1 MTHATCVTLEGVSYQ
16 LPDGSS
22 LFSDLNLHL
31 DQRHTGLVGRN
42 GVGKSVL
49 ARLIA
54 GDISP
59 TAGRCLRTGKVYYL
73 AQHIT
78 HAPGQTVADLA
89 GVRPIINALERIE
102 QGSTSQADFDA
113 VGERWNIHQQLLD
126 QLAQNN
132 LKHLTPST
140 PTSRLSGGEAMR
152 VALMGAFMT
161 QANLLILDEPSNH
174 LDREQRLALQ
184 AQLSHWPKGLL
195 VISHDREL
203 LEPMTRILELSALG
217 LASYGG
223 GYSFYAQAKAQQQ
236 SAAEQQL
243 AHAKLERN
251 RQEQRLREQAE
262 QLERRQS
269 RGSKSASTGNQAK
282 ILLGRQKERSQISN
296 GKWQQ
301 HQQAARDA
309 LSVRVRQAASHVEGQ
324 QAVFVYAPTASQHS
338 AAHIAELVKARLPYG
353 VEALRTLSLTLSRG
367 QRVALL
373 GPNGCGK
380 STVLKVLAGQVPILT
395 GLADIR
401 VKTAYLDQHLA
412 LLNLESSVLEQLQA
426 LNRQFTESELRTR
439 LAQLG
444 LGAEQVNRPCAQLS
458 GGERLKAAMACV
470 FYAEQPA
477 QLLLLDEPANH
488 LDLASVQALE
498 SMLNQYPGT
507 LVVTSHDEQFLDAI
521 GITHRLSASPQG
533 WLIDP
538 V

>member
-16 LPDGSS
+16 LPDGSP

-59 TAGRCLRTGKVYYL
+59 TTGRCLRTGKVYYL

-78 HAPGQTVADLA
+78 HALEQTVADLA
-89 GVRPIINALERIE
+89 GVQPIISALERIE
-102 QGSTSQADFDA
+102 QGSTTPADFDA
-113 VGERWNIHQQLLD
+113 VGEQWNIRQQLLD
-126 QLAQNN
+126 QLAHNN
-132 LKHLTPST
+132 LEHLTPST
-140 PTSRLSGGEAMR
+140 LTSRLSGGEAMR
-152 VALMGAFMT
+152 VALMGAFMS
-161 QANLLILDEPSNH
+161 QAELLILDEPTNH
-174 LDREQRLALQ
+174 LDCEQRLALQ
-184 AQLSHWPKGLL
+184 AQLSHWPRALL

-203 LEPMTRILELSALG
+203 LESMTRILELSALG

-243 AHAKLERN
+243 AHAKLERH
-251 RQEQRLREQAE
+251 RQEQRLRDQAE
-262 QLERRQS
+262 QVERRQA
-269 RGSKSASTGNQAK
+269 RGNKSASSHNQAK
-282 ILLGRQKERSQISN
+282 ILLGRQKERSQNSS

-301 HQQAARDA
+301 HQQAARA
-309 LSVRVRQAASHVEGQ
+309 VLSVRVRQAARQVERQ
-324 QAVFVYAPTASQHS
+324 QAMFVYAPTTSQHS
-338 AAHIAELVKARLPYG
+338 ATHIAELVEARLPYG
-353 VEALRTLSLTLSRG
+353 FEPLRTLSLTLSRG

-380 STVLKVLAGQVPILT
+380 STVLKVLAGQVPILA
-395 GLADIR
+395 GLADVS
-401 VKTAYLDQHLA
+401 VKSAYLDQHLA
-412 LLNLESSVLEQLQA
+412 LLNLEYSVLEQLQA
-426 LNRQFTESELRTR
+426 LNRQLTESELRTR

-458 GGERLKAAMACV
+458 GGEQLKAAMACV

-488 LDLASVQALE
+488 LDLVSLLALE
-498 SMLNQYPGT
+498 NMLNQYTGT
-507 LVVTSHDEQFLDAI
+507 LVVTSHDQRFLDAI
-521 GITHRLSASPQG
+521 EITHRLIASANG
-533 WLIDP
+533 WLSAA

>member
-1 MTHATCVTLEGVSYQ
+1 MTHATCVTLEGVSFQ
-16 LPDGSS
+16 LPDGSP

-54 GDISP
+54 GDIAP
-59 TAGRCLRTGKVYYL
+59 TTGRCLRTAKVYYL

-89 GVRPIINALERIE
+89 GVQLIINALERIE
-102 QGSTSQADFDA
+102 QGSTAPADFDA
-113 VGERWNIHQQLLD
+113 VGEQWNIRQQLLD
-126 QLAQNN
+126 QLARNN
-132 LKHLTPST
+132 LGHLTPLT
-140 PTSRLSGGEAMR
+140 PTSQLSGGEAMR
-152 VALMGAFMT
+152 VALMGAFMSD
-161 QANLLILDEPSNH
+161 AELLILDEPTNH

-184 AQLSHWPKGLL
+184 AQLSHWPKALL

-203 LEPMTRILELSALG
+203 LETMTRILELSALG

-223 GYSFYAQAKAQQQ
+223 GYSFYAQAKAQKQ
-236 SAAEQQL
+236 SAAKQQL

-262 QLERRQS
+262 QLERRQA
-269 RGSKSASTGNQAK
+269 RGSKSASSRNQAK
-282 ILLGRQKERSQISN
+282 ILLGRQKERSQNSS

-301 HQQAARDA
+301 HQQAAREA
-309 LSVRVRQAASHVEGQ
+309 LSVRVRQAASQVERQ
-324 QAVFVYAPTASQHS
+324 QAVFVYAPTTSQHS
-338 AAHIAELVKARLPYG
+338 AAHIAELVDARLPYG
-353 VEALRTLSLTLSRG
+353 FEPLRTLSLTLSRG

-380 STVLKVLAGQVPILT
+380 STVLKVLAGQVPIPA
-395 GLADIR
+395 GQAGVH

-412 LLNLESSVLEQLQA
+412 MLNLECSVLEQLQA
-426 LNRQFTESELRTR
+426 LNRQLTESELRTR

-477 QLLLLDEPANH
+477 QLLLLDEPDNH
-488 LDLASVQALE
+488 LDLVSLLALE
-498 SMLNQYPGT
+498 NMLNEFTGT
-507 LVVTSHDEQFLDAI
+507 LVVTSHDKRFLDAI
-521 GITHRLSASPQG
+521 GITHRLIASANG
-533 WLIDP
+533 WLSTAF
-538 V
+538 

>member
-16 LPDGSS
+16 LPDGSP

-54 GDISP
+54 GDIAP
-59 TAGRCLRTGKVYYL
+59 TTGRCLRTAKVYYL

-78 HAPGQTVADLA
+78 HAPGQTVANLA
-89 GVRPIINALERIE
+89 GVQLIINALERIE
-102 QGSTSQADFDA
+102 QGSTAPGDFDA
-113 VGERWNIHQQLLD
+113 VGEQWNIRQQLLD
-126 QLAQNN
+126 QLAHNN
-132 LKHLTPST
+132 LGHLTPST

-152 VALMGAFMT
+152 VALMGAFMSD
-161 QANLLILDEPSNH
+161 AELLILDEPTNH

-184 AQLSHWPKGLL
+184 AQLSHWPKALL

-203 LEPMTRILELSALG
+203 LETMTRILELSALG

-251 RQEQRLREQAE
+251 RQEKRLREQAE
-262 QLERRQS
+262 QLERRQA
-269 RGSKSASTGNQAK
+269 RGSKSASSRNQAK
-282 ILLGRQKERSQISN
+282 ILLGRQKERSQNSS

-301 HQQAARDA
+301 HQQAAREA
-309 LSVRVRQAASHVEGQ
+309 LSEHVRQAASQVERQ
-324 QAVFVYAPTASQHS
+324 QAVFVYAPTTSQHS
-338 AAHIAELVKARLPYG
+338 AAHIAELVDARLPYG
-353 VEALRTLSLTLSRG
+353 FEPLRTLSLTLSRG

-395 GLADIR
+395 GQAGVH

-412 LLNLESSVLEQLQA
+412 MLNLECSVLEQLQA
-426 LNRQFTESELRTR
+426 LNRQLTESELRTR

-488 LDLASVQALE
+488 LDLVSLLALE
-498 SMLNQYPGT
+498 NRLNQYTGT
-507 LVVTSHDEQFLDAI
+507 LVVTSHDQKFLDAI
-521 GITHRLSASPQG
+521 GITHRLIASANG
-533 WLIDP
+533 WLIAA

>member
-16 LPDGSS
+16 LPDGSP

-49 ARLIA
+49 AHLIA
-54 GDISP
+54 GDIAP

-89 GVRPIINALERIE
+89 GVQPIINALERIE
-102 QGSTSQADFDA
+102 QGSTAPADFDA
-113 VGERWNIHQQLLD
+113 VGEQWNIRQQLLD
-126 QLAQNN
+126 QLAHNN
-132 LKHLTPST
+132 LRHLTPST

-152 VALMGAFMT
+152 VALMGAFMSE
-161 QANLLILDEPSNH
+161 AELLILDEPTNH

-184 AQLSHWPKGLL
+184 AQLGHWPKALL

-203 LEPMTRILELSALG
+203 LETMTRILELSALG

-262 QLERRQS
+262 QLERRQA
-269 RGSKSASTGNQAK
+269 RGNKSASTRNQAK
-282 ILLGRQKERSQISN
+282 ILLGRQKERSQNSS
-296 GKWQQ
+296 GKCQQ
-301 HQQAARDA
+301 HQQTAREA
-309 LSVRVRQAASHVEGQ
+309 LSVRVRQAASQVERQ
-324 QAVFVYAPTASQHS
+324 QAVFVYAPSTSQHS
-338 AAHIAELVKARLPYG
+338 AAHIAELVDARLPYG
-353 VEALRTLSLTLSRG
+353 FEPLRTLSLTLSRG

-380 STVLKVLAGQVPILT
+380 STVLKVLAGQVQT
-395 GLADIR
+395 LAGQADVH

-412 LLNLESSVLEQLQA
+412 LLNLECSVLEQLQA
-426 LNRQFTESELRTR
+426 LNRQLTESELRTR

-488 LDLASVQALE
+488 LDLVSLLALE
-498 SMLNQYPGT
+498 NRLNQYTGT
-507 LVVTSHDEQFLDAI
+507 LVVTSHDQRFLDAI
-521 GITHRLSASPQG
+521 GITHRLIASANG
-533 WLIDP
+533 WLSTA

>member
-16 LPDGSS
+16 LPDGSP

-49 ARLIA
+49 AHLIA
-54 GDISP
+54 GDIAP

-89 GVRPIINALERIE
+89 GVQPIINALERIE
-102 QGSTSQADFDA
+102 QGSTAPGDFDA
-113 VGERWNIHQQLLD
+113 VGEQWNIRQQLLD
-126 QLAQNN
+126 QLAHNN
-132 LKHLTPST
+132 LGHLTPST

-152 VALMGAFMT
+152 VALMGAFMSE
-161 QANLLILDEPSNH
+161 AELLILDEPTNH

-184 AQLSHWPKGLL
+184 AQLSHWPKALL

-203 LEPMTRILELSALG
+203 LETMTCILELSALG

-262 QLERRQS
+262 QLERRLA
-269 RGSKSASTGNQAK
+269 RGNKSASSRNQAK
-282 ILLGRQKERSQISN
+282 ILLGRQKERSQNSS
-296 GKWQQ
+296 GKFQQ
-301 HQQAARDA
+301 HQQAAREA
-309 LSVRVRQAASHVEGQ
+309 LSVRVRQAASLVERQ
-324 QAVFVYAPTASQHS
+324 QAVFVYAPTTSQHS
-338 AAHIAELVKARLPYG
+338 AAHIAELVEARLPYG
-353 VEALRTLSLTLSRG
+353 FEPLRTLSLMLSRG

-380 STVLKVLAGQVPILT
+380 STVLKVLAGQVPILA
-395 GLADIR
+395 GQADVH

-412 LLNLESSVLEQLQA
+412 LLNLECSVLEQLQA
-426 LNRQFTESELRTR
+426 LNRQLSESELRTR

-477 QLLLLDEPANH
+477 QLLLLDEPDNH
-488 LDLASVQALE
+488 LDLVSLLALE
-498 SMLNQYPGT
+498 NRLNEFTGT
-507 LVVTSHDEQFLDAI
+507 LVVTSHDKRFLDAI
-521 GITHRLSASPQG
+521 GITHRLIASANG
-533 WLIDP
+533 WLSTAF
-538 V
+538 

>member
-16 LPDGSS
+16 LPDGSP

-49 ARLIA
+49 AHLIA
-54 GDISP
+54 GDIAP

-89 GVRPIINALERIE
+89 GVQPIINALERIE
-102 QGSTSQADFDA
+102 QGSTAPGDFDA
-113 VGERWNIHQQLLD
+113 VGEQWNIRQQLLD
-126 QLAQNN
+126 QLAHNN
-132 LKHLTPST
+132 LGHLTPST

-152 VALMGAFMT
+152 VALMGAFMSE
-161 QANLLILDEPSNH
+161 AELLILDEPTNH

-184 AQLSHWPKGLL
+184 AQLSHWPKALL

-203 LEPMTRILELSALG
+203 LETMTRILELSALG

-251 RQEQRLREQAE
+251 REEQRLREQAE
-262 QLERRQS
+262 QLERRQA
-269 RGSKSASTGNQAK
+269 RGNKSASSRNQAK
-282 ILLGRQKERSQISN
+282 ILLGRQKERSQNSS
-296 GKWQQ
+296 GKCQQ
-301 HQQAARDA
+301 HQQTAREA
-309 LSVRVRQAASHVEGQ
+309 LSVRVRQAATQVEKQ
-324 QAVFVYAPTASQHS
+324 QAVFVYAPSTSQHS
-338 AAHIAELVKARLPYG
+338 AAHIAELVDARLPYG
-353 VEALRTLSLTLSRG
+353 FEPLRTLSLTLSRG

-380 STVLKVLAGQVPILT
+380 STVLKVLAGQVQT
-395 GLADIR
+395 LAGQADVH

-412 LLNLESSVLEQLQA
+412 LLNLECSVLEQLQA
-426 LNRQFTESELRTR
+426 LNRQLTESELRTR

-488 LDLASVQALE
+488 LDLVSLLALE
-498 SMLNQYPGT
+498 NMLNEFTGT
-507 LVVTSHDEQFLDAI
+507 LVVTSHDQRFLDAI
-521 GITHRLSASPQG
+521 GITYRLIASANG
-533 WLIDP
+533 WLIAA

>member
-1 MTHATCVTLEGVSYQ
+1 MTHATCVTLEGVSYH
-16 LPDGSS
+16 LPDGSP

-54 GDISP
+54 GDIAP

-89 GVRPIINALERIE
+89 GVQPIINALERIE
-102 QGSTSQADFDA
+102 QGSTAPADFDA
-113 VGERWNIHQQLLD
+113 VGEQWNIRLQLLD
-126 QLAQNN
+126 QLAHNN
-132 LKHLTPST
+132 LGHLTPST
-140 PTSRLSGGEAMR
+140 PTSQLSGGETMR
-152 VALMGAFMT
+152 VALMGAFMSE
-161 QANLLILDEPSNH
+161 AELLILDEPTNH

-184 AQLSHWPKGLL
+184 AQLSHWPKALL

-203 LEPMTRILELSALG
+203 LETMTRILELSALG
-217 LASYGG
+217 LVSYGG

-262 QLERRQS
+262 QLERRQA
-269 RGSKSASTGNQAK
+269 RGNKSASSRNQAK
-282 ILLGRQKERSQISN
+282 ILLGRQKERSQNSS
-296 GKWQQ
+296 GKFQQ
-301 HQQAARDA
+301 HQQAAREA
-309 LSVRVRQAASHVEGQ
+309 LSVRVRQAASLVERQ
-324 QAVFVYAPTASQHS
+324 QAVFVYAPTTSQHS
-338 AAHIAELVKARLPYG
+338 AAHIAELVEARLPYG
-353 VEALRTLSLTLSRG
+353 FEPLRILSLTLSRG

-380 STVLKVLAGQVPILT
+380 STVLKVLAGQVPILA
-395 GLADIR
+395 GQADVH

-412 LLNLESSVLEQLQA
+412 LLNLECSVLEQLQA
-426 LNRQFTESELRTR
+426 LNRQLSESELRTR

-488 LDLASVQALE
+488 LDLVSLLALE
-498 SMLNQYPGT
+498 NRLNQYTGT
-507 LVVTSHDEQFLDAI
+507 LVVTSHDQRFLDAI
-521 GITHRLSASPQG
+521 GITHRLIASANG
-533 WLIDP
+533 WLIAA

>member
-1 MTHATCVTLEGVSYQ
+1 MTHATCVTLEGVSFQ
-16 LPDGSS
+16 LPDGSP

-49 ARLIA
+49 AHLIA
-54 GDISP
+54 GDIAP

-89 GVRPIINALERIE
+89 GVQPIINALERIE
-102 QGSTSQADFDA
+102 QGSTAPGDFDA
-113 VGERWNIHQQLLD
+113 VGEQWNIRQQLLD
-126 QLAQNN
+126 QLAHNN
-132 LKHLTPST
+132 LEHLTPST

-152 VALMGAFMT
+152 VALMGAFMSE
-161 QANLLILDEPSNH
+161 AELLILDEPTNH

-184 AQLSHWPKGLL
+184 AQLSHWPKALL

-203 LEPMTRILELSALG
+203 LETMTRILELSALG

-223 GYSFYAQAKAQQQ
+223 GYSFYAQAKAQKQ

-262 QLERRQS
+262 QLERRQA
-269 RGSKSASTGNQAK
+269 RGSKSASSRNQAK
-282 ILLGRQKERSQISN
+282 ILLGRQKERSQNSS
-296 GKWQQ
+296 GKFQQ
-301 HQQAARDA
+301 HQQAAREA
-309 LSVRVRQAASHVEGQ
+309 LSVRVRQAASQVERQ
-324 QAVFVYAPTASQHS
+324 QAVFVYAPTTSQHS
-338 AAHIAELVKARLPYG
+338 AAHIAELVDARLPYG
-353 VEALRTLSLTLSRG
+353 FEPLRTLSLTLSRG

-380 STVLKVLAGQVPILT
+380 STVLKVLAGQVPIPA
-395 GLADIR
+395 GQAGVH

-412 LLNLESSVLEQLQA
+412 MLNLECSVLEQLQA
-426 LNRQFTESELRTR
+426 LNRQLTESELRTR

-477 QLLLLDEPANH
+477 QLLLLDEPDNH
-488 LDLASVQALE
+488 LDLVSLLALE
-498 SMLNQYPGT
+498 NMLNEFTGT
-507 LVVTSHDEQFLDAI
+507 LVVTSHDKRFLDAI
-521 GITHRLSASPQG
+521 GITHRLIASANG
-533 WLIDP
+533 WLSTAF
-538 V
+538 

>member
-16 LPDGSS
+16 LPDGSP

-54 GDISP
+54 GDVSP
-59 TAGRCLRTGKVYYL
+59 TAGRCLHTAKVYYL
-73 AQHIT
+73 KQHIT
-78 HAPGQTVADLA
+78 HATGQTVADLA
-89 GVRPIINALERIE
+89 GVQPIINALERIE
-102 QGSTSQADFDA
+102 QGSTAQTDFDA
-113 VGERWNIHQQLLD
+113 VGEQWNIRQQLLD
-126 QLAQNN
+126 QLAHNN
-132 LKHLTPST
+132 LQHLTPST
-140 PTSRLSGGEAMR
+140 PTLRLSGGEAMR
-152 VALMGAFMT
+152 VALMGAFMSH
-161 QANLLILDEPSNH
+161 ADLLILDEPTNH

-184 AQLSHWPKGLL
+184 AQLSHWPKALL

-203 LEPMTRILELSALG
+203 LETMTRILELSALG
-217 LASYGG
+217 LTSYGG

-243 AHAKLERN
+243 AHAKLERH
-251 RQEQRLREQAE
+251 RQEQRLRAHAE
-262 QLERRQS
+262 QLERRQA
-269 RGSKSASTGNQAK
+269 RGNKSAGTHNQAK
-282 ILLGRQKERSQISN
+282 ILLGRQKERSQNSR

-301 HQQAARDA
+301 HQQAAREA
-309 LSVRVRQAASHVEGQ
+309 LSVRVRQAASLVEEQ
-324 QAVFVYAPTASQHS
+324 QAVFVYAPTTSQHN
-338 AAHIAELVKARLPYG
+338 AAHIAELVEARLPYG
-353 VEALRTLSLTLSRG
+353 FEPLRTLSLTLSRG

-380 STVLKVLAGQVPILT
+380 STVLKVLAGQVPILA
-395 GLADIR
+395 GQADVR

-412 LLNLESSVLEQLQA
+412 LLNLECSVLEQLQA
-426 LNRQFTESELRTR
+426 LNRQLTESELRTR

-444 LGAEQVNRPCAQLS
+444 LSAEQVNRPCAQLS

-488 LDLASVQALE
+488 LDLVSLLALE
-498 SMLNQYPGT
+498 NRLNQYTGT
-507 LVVTSHDEQFLDAI
+507 LVVTSHDQRFLDAI
-521 GITHRLSASPQG
+521 GITHRLIASAKG
-533 WLIDP
+533 WLSTA

>member
-16 LPDGSS
+16 LPDGSP

-49 ARLIA
+49 AHLIA
-54 GDISP
+54 GDIAP

-89 GVRPIINALERIE
+89 GVQPIINALERIE
-102 QGSTSQADFDA
+102 QGSTAPGDFDA
-113 VGERWNIHQQLLD
+113 VGEQWNIRQQLLD
-126 QLAQNN
+126 QLAHNN
-132 LKHLTPST
+132 LEHLTPST

-152 VALMGAFMT
+152 VALMGAFMSE
-161 QANLLILDEPSNH
+161 AELLILDEPTNH

-184 AQLSHWPKGLL
+184 AQLSHWPKALL

-203 LEPMTRILELSALG
+203 LETMTRILELSALG

-262 QLERRQS
+262 QLERRQA
-269 RGSKSASTGNQAK
+269 RGNKSASSRNQAK
-282 ILLGRQKERSQISN
+282 ILLGRQKERSQNSS
-296 GKWQQ
+296 GKLQQ
-301 HQQAARDA
+301 HQQAARKA
-309 LSVRVRQAASHVEGQ
+309 LSVRVRQAASLVERQ
-324 QAVFVYAPTASQHS
+324 QAVFVYAPTTSQHS
-338 AAHIAELVKARLPYG
+338 AAHIAELVEARLPYG
-353 VEALRTLSLTLSRG
+353 FEPLRTLSLTLSRG

-380 STVLKVLAGQVPILT
+380 STVLKVLSGQVSILAGQ
-395 GLADIR
+395 ADVH

-412 LLNLESSVLEQLQA
+412 LLNLECSVLEQLQA
-426 LNRQFTESELRTR
+426 LNRQLSESELRTR

-477 QLLLLDEPANH
+477 QLLLLDEPDNH
-488 LDLASVQALE
+488 LDLVSLLALE
-498 SMLNQYPGT
+498 NMLNEFTGT
-507 LVVTSHDEQFLDAI
+507 LVVTSHDQRFLDAI
-521 GITHRLSASPQG
+521 GITHRLIASANG
-533 WLIDP
+533 WLSTAF
-538 V
+538 

>member
-16 LPDGSS
+16 LPDGSP

-49 ARLIA
+49 AHLIA
-54 GDISP
+54 GDIAP

-89 GVRPIINALERIE
+89 GVQPIINALERIE
-102 QGSTSQADFDA
+102 QGSTAPADFDA
-113 VGERWNIHQQLLD
+113 VGEQWNIRQQLLD
-126 QLAQNN
+126 QLAHNN
-132 LKHLTPST
+132 LGHLTPST

-152 VALMGAFMT
+152 VALMGAFMSD
-161 QANLLILDEPSNH
+161 AELLILDEPTNH

-184 AQLSHWPKGLL
+184 AQLSHWPKALL

-203 LEPMTRILELSALG
+203 LETMTRILELSALG

-262 QLERRQS
+262 QLERRQA
-269 RGSKSASTGNQAK
+269 RGNKSASSRNQAK
-282 ILLGRQKERSQISN
+282 ILLGRQKERSQNNS

-301 HQQAARDA
+301 HQQAAREA
-309 LSVRVRQAASHVEGQ
+309 LSVRVRQAASLVERQ
-324 QAVFVYAPTASQHS
+324 QAVFVYAPTTSQHS
-338 AAHIAELVKARLPYG
+338 AAHIAELVDARLPYG
-353 VEALRTLSLTLSRG
+353 FEPLRTLSLTLSRG

-380 STVLKVLAGQVPILT
+380 STVLKVLAGQVQT
-395 GLADIR
+395 LAGQADVR

-412 LLNLESSVLEQLQA
+412 LLNLECTVLEQLQA
-426 LNRQFTESELRTR
+426 LNRQLTESELRTR

-488 LDLASVQALE
+488 LDLVSLLALE
-498 SMLNQYPGT
+498 NRLNQYTGT
-507 LVVTSHDEQFLDAI
+507 LVVTSHDQRFLDAI
-521 GITHRLSASPQG
+521 GITHRLIASANG
-533 WLIDP
+533 WLIAA

>member
-1 MTHATCVTLEGVSYQ
+1 MTHATCVTLEGVSYH
-16 LPDGSS
+16 LPDGSP

-54 GDISP
+54 GDIAP

-89 GVRPIINALERIE
+89 GVQPIINALERIE
-102 QGSTSQADFDA
+102 QGSTAPADFDA
-113 VGERWNIHQQLLD
+113 VGEQWNIRQQLLD
-126 QLAQNN
+126 QLAHNN
-132 LKHLTPST
+132 LGHLTPST

-152 VALMGAFMT
+152 VALMGAFMSD
-161 QANLLILDEPSNH
+161 AELLILDEPTNH

-184 AQLSHWPKGLL
+184 AQLSHWPKALL

-203 LEPMTRILELSALG
+203 LETMTRILELSALG

-251 RQEQRLREQAE
+251 REEQRLREQAE
-262 QLERRQS
+262 QLERRQA
-269 RGSKSASTGNQAK
+269 RGNKSASTRNQAK
-282 ILLGRQKERSQISN
+282 ILLGRQKERSQNSS
-296 GKWQQ
+296 GKCQQ
-301 HQQAARDA
+301 HQQTAREA
-309 LSVRVRQAASHVEGQ
+309 LSVRVRQAATQVEKQ
-324 QAVFVYAPTASQHS
+324 QAVFVYAPSTSQHS
-338 AAHIAELVKARLPYG
+338 AAHIAELVDARLPYG
-353 VEALRTLSLTLSRG
+353 FEPLRTLSLTLSRG

-380 STVLKVLAGQVPILT
+380 STVLKVLAGQVQT
-395 GLADIR
+395 LAGQADVH

-412 LLNLESSVLEQLQA
+412 LLNLECSVLEQLQA
-426 LNRQFTESELRTR
+426 LNRQLTESELRTR

-488 LDLASVQALE
+488 LDLVSLLALE
-498 SMLNQYPGT
+498 NMLNEFTGT
-507 LVVTSHDEQFLDAI
+507 LVVTSHDQRFLDAI
-521 GITHRLSASPQG
+521 GITYRLIASANG
-533 WLIDP
+533 WLIAA

>member
-16 LPDGSS
+16 LPDGSP

-54 GDISP
+54 GDIAP

-89 GVRPIINALERIE
+89 GVQPIINALERIE
-102 QGSTSQADFDA
+102 QGSTAPGDFDA
-113 VGERWNIHQQLLD
+113 VGEQWNIRQQLLD
-126 QLAQNN
+126 QLAHNN
-132 LKHLTPST
+132 LEHLTPST

-152 VALMGAFMT
+152 VALMGAFMSD
-161 QANLLILDEPSNH
+161 AELLILDEPTNH

-184 AQLSHWPKGLL
+184 AQLSHWPKALL

-203 LEPMTRILELSALG
+203 LETMTRILELSALG

-262 QLERRQS
+262 QLERRQA
-269 RGSKSASTGNQAK
+269 RGNKSASSRNQAK
-282 ILLGRQKERSQISN
+282 ILLGRQKERSQNSS

-301 HQQAARDA
+301 HQQAAREA
-309 LSVRVRQAASHVEGQ
+309 LSVRVRQAASQVERQ
-324 QAVFVYAPTASQHS
+324 QAVFVYAPTTSQHS
-338 AAHIAELVKARLPYG
+338 AAHIAELVEARLPYG
-353 VEALRTLSLTLSRG
+353 FEPLRTLSLTLSRG

-380 STVLKVLAGQVPILT
+380 STVLKVLAGQVPILA
-395 GLADIR
+395 GQADVR
-401 VKTAYLDQHLA
+401 VTTAYLDQHLA
-412 LLNLESSVLEQLQA
+412 LLNLECTVLEQLQA
-426 LNRQFTESELRTR
+426 LNRQLSESELRTR

-444 LGAEQVNRPCAQLS
+444 LGAEQVNRPCGQLS

-488 LDLASVQALE
+488 LDLTSLLALE
-498 SMLNQYPGT
+498 NRLNQYTGT
-507 LVVTSHDEQFLDAI
+507 LVVTSHDQRFLDAI
-521 GITHRLSASPQG
+521 GITHRLIASANG
-533 WLIDP
+533 WLIAA

>member
-16 LPDGSS
+16 LPDGSP

-49 ARLIA
+49 AHLIA
-54 GDISP
+54 GDIAP

-89 GVRPIINALERIE
+89 GVQPIINALERIE
-102 QGSTSQADFDA
+102 QGSTAPGDFDA
-113 VGERWNIHQQLLD
+113 VGEQWNIRQQLLD
-126 QLAQNN
+126 QLAHNN
-132 LKHLTPST
+132 LGHLTPST

-152 VALMGAFMT
+152 VALMGAFMSD
-161 QANLLILDEPSNH
+161 AELLILDEPTNH

-184 AQLSHWPKGLL
+184 AQLSHWPKALL

-203 LEPMTRILELSALG
+203 LETMTRILELSALG

-251 RQEQRLREQAE
+251 RQEKRLREQAE
-262 QLERRQS
+262 QLERRQA
-269 RGSKSASTGNQAK
+269 RGNKSASSRNQAK
-282 ILLGRQKERSQISN
+282 ILLGRQKERSQNNS

-301 HQQAARDA
+301 HQQAAREA
-309 LSVRVRQAASHVEGQ
+309 LSVRVRQAASLVERQ
-324 QAVFVYAPTASQHS
+324 QAVFVYAPTTSQHS
-338 AAHIAELVKARLPYG
+338 AAHIAELVNARLPYG
-353 VEALRTLSLTLSRG
+353 FEPLRTLSLTLSRG

-395 GLADIR
+395 GQAGVH

-412 LLNLESSVLEQLQA
+412 LLNLECSVLEQLQA
-426 LNRQFTESELRTR
+426 LNRQLTESELRTR

-444 LGAEQVNRPCAQLS
+444 LSAEQVNRPCAQLS

-488 LDLASVQALE
+488 LDLVSLLALE
-498 SMLNQYPGT
+498 NMLNEFTGT
-507 LVVTSHDEQFLDAI
+507 LVVTSHDKRFLDAI
-521 GITHRLSASPQG
+521 GITHRLIASANG
-533 WLIDP
+533 WLSTAF
-538 V
+538 

>member
-16 LPDGSS
+16 LPDGSP

-49 ARLIA
+49 AHLIA
-54 GDISP
+54 GDIAP

-89 GVRPIINALERIE
+89 GVQPIINALERIE
-102 QGSTSQADFDA
+102 QGSTAPSDFDA
-113 VGERWNIHQQLLD
+113 VGEQWNIRQQLLD
-126 QLAQNN
+126 QLAHNN
-132 LKHLTPST
+132 LGHLTPST

-152 VALMGAFMT
+152 VALMGAFMSE
-161 QANLLILDEPSNH
+161 AELLILDEPTNH

-184 AQLSHWPKGLL
+184 AQLSHWPKALL

-203 LEPMTRILELSALG
+203 LETMTRILELSALG

-262 QLERRQS
+262 QLERRQA
-269 RGSKSASTGNQAK
+269 RGNKSASSRNQAK
-282 ILLGRQKERSQISN
+282 ILLGRQKERSQNSS
-296 GKWQQ
+296 GKFQQ
-301 HQQAARDA
+301 HQQAAREA
-309 LSVRVRQAASHVEGQ
+309 LSVRVRQAASLVERQ
-324 QAVFVYAPTASQHS
+324 QAVFVYASTTSQHS
-338 AAHIAELVKARLPYG
+338 AAHIAELVEARLPYG
-353 VEALRTLSLTLSRG
+353 FEPLRTLSLMLSRG

-380 STVLKVLAGQVPILT
+380 STVLKVLAGQVQT
-395 GLADIR
+395 LAGQADVR
-401 VKTAYLDQHLA
+401 VTTAYLDQYLA
-412 LLNLESSVLEQLQA
+412 LLNLECTVLEQLQA
-426 LNRQFTESELRTR
+426 LNRELTESELRTR

-488 LDLASVQALE
+488 LDLVSLLALE
-498 SMLNQYPGT
+498 NRLNQYTGT
-507 LVVTSHDEQFLDAI
+507 LVVTSHDQKFLDAI
-521 GITHRLSASPQG
+521 GITHRLIASANG
-533 WLIDP
+533 WLIAA

>member
-16 LPDGSS
+16 LPDGSP

-49 ARLIA
+49 AHLIA
-54 GDISP
+54 GDIAP

-73 AQHIT
+73 AQHIN

-89 GVRPIINALERIE
+89 GVQPIINALERIE
-102 QGSTSQADFDA
+102 QGSTAPADFDA
-113 VGERWNIHQQLLD
+113 VGEQWNIRQQLLD
-126 QLAQNN
+126 QLARNN
-132 LKHLTPST
+132 LGHLTPLT
-140 PTSRLSGGEAMR
+140 PTSQLSGGEAMR
-152 VALMGAFMT
+152 VALMGAFMSD
-161 QANLLILDEPSNH
+161 AELLILDEPTNH

-184 AQLSHWPKGLL
+184 AQLSHWPKALL

-203 LEPMTRILELSALG
+203 LETMTRILELSALG

-262 QLERRQS
+262 QLERRQA
-269 RGSKSASTGNQAK
+269 RGNKSASSRNQAK
-282 ILLGRQKERSQISN
+282 ILLGRQKERSQNSS

-301 HQQAARDA
+301 HQQAAREA
-309 LSVRVRQAASHVEGQ
+309 LSVRVRQAASQVERQ
-324 QAVFVYAPTASQHS
+324 QAVFVYAPTTSQHS
-338 AAHIAELVKARLPYG
+338 AAHIAELVEARLPYG
-353 VEALRTLSLTLSRG
+353 FEPLRTLSLTLSRG

-380 STVLKVLAGQVPILT
+380 STVLKVLAGQVPIPA
-395 GLADIR
+395 GQAGVH

-412 LLNLESSVLEQLQA
+412 MLNLECSVLEQLQA
-426 LNRQFTESELRTR
+426 LNRQLTESELRTR

-477 QLLLLDEPANH
+477 QLLLLDEPDNH
-488 LDLASVQALE
+488 LDLVSLLALE
-498 SMLNQYPGT
+498 NMLNEFTGT
-507 LVVTSHDEQFLDAI
+507 LVVTSHDKRFLDAI
-521 GITHRLSASPQG
+521 GITHRLIASANG
-533 WLIDP
+533 WLSTAF
-538 V
+538 

>member
-16 LPDGSS
+16 LPDGSP

-54 GDISP
+54 GDIAP

-89 GVRPIINALERIE
+89 GVQPIINALERIE
-102 QGSTSQADFDA
+102 QGSTAPADFDA
-113 VGERWNIHQQLLD
+113 VGEQWNIRQQLLD
-126 QLAQNN
+126 QLAHNN
-132 LKHLTPST
+132 LEHLTPST

-152 VALMGAFMT
+152 VALMGAFMSD
-161 QANLLILDEPSNH
+161 AELLILDEPTNH

-184 AQLSHWPKGLL
+184 AQLSHWPKALL

-203 LEPMTRILELSALG
+203 LETMTRILELSALG

-262 QLERRQS
+262 QLERRQA
-269 RGSKSASTGNQAK
+269 RGNKSASSRNQAK
-282 ILLGRQKERSQISN
+282 ILLGRQKERSQNSS

-301 HQQAARDA
+301 HQQAAREA
-309 LSVRVRQAASHVEGQ
+309 LSVRVRQAASQVERQ
-324 QAVFVYAPTASQHS
+324 QAVFVYAPTTSQYS
-338 AAHIAELVKARLPYG
+338 AAHIAELVEARLPYG
-353 VEALRTLSLTLSRG
+353 FEPLRTLSLTLSRG

-380 STVLKVLAGQVPILT
+380 STVLKVLAGQVPILA
-395 GLADIR
+395 GQADVR
-401 VKTAYLDQHLA
+401 VTTAYLDQHLA
-412 LLNLESSVLEQLQA
+412 LLNLECTVLEQLQA
-426 LNRQFTESELRTR
+426 LNRQLSESELRTR

-488 LDLASVQALE
+488 LDLMSLLALE
-498 SMLNQYPGT
+498 NRLNQYTGT
-507 LVVTSHDEQFLDAI
+507 LVVTSHDQRFLDAI
-521 GITHRLSASPQG
+521 GITHRLIASANG
-533 WLIDP
+533 WLIAA

>member
-16 LPDGSS
+16 LPDGSPM
-22 LFSDLNLHL
+22 FSDLNLHL

-49 ARLIA
+49 AHLIA
-54 GDISP
+54 GDIAP

-73 AQHIT
+73 AQHIN

-89 GVRPIINALERIE
+89 GVQPIINALERIE
-102 QGSTSQADFDA
+102 QGSTAPADFDA
-113 VGERWNIHQQLLD
+113 VGEQWNIRQQLLD
-126 QLAQNN
+126 QLARNN
-132 LKHLTPST
+132 LGHLTPLT
-140 PTSRLSGGEAMR
+140 PTSQLSGGEAMR
-152 VALMGAFMT
+152 VALMGAFMSD
-161 QANLLILDEPSNH
+161 AELLILDEPTNH

-184 AQLSHWPKGLL
+184 AQLSHWPKALL

-203 LEPMTRILELSALG
+203 LETMTRILELSALG

-223 GYSFYAQAKAQQQ
+223 GYSFYAQAKAQKQ

-262 QLERRQS
+262 QLERRQA
-269 RGSKSASTGNQAK
+269 RGSKSASSRNQAK
-282 ILLGRQKERSQISN
+282 ILLGRQKERSQNSS

-301 HQQAARDA
+301 HQQAAREA
-309 LSVRVRQAASHVEGQ
+309 LSVRVRQAASQVERQ
-324 QAVFVYAPTASQHS
+324 QAVFVYAPTTSQHS
-338 AAHIAELVKARLPYG
+338 AAHIAELVDARLPYG
-353 VEALRTLSLTLSRG
+353 FEPLRTLSLTLSRG

-380 STVLKVLAGQVPILT
+380 STVLKVLAGQVPIPA
-395 GLADIR
+395 GQAGVH

-412 LLNLESSVLEQLQA
+412 MLNLECSVLEQLQA
-426 LNRQFTESELRTR
+426 LNRQLTESELRTR

-477 QLLLLDEPANH
+477 QLLLLDEPDNH
-488 LDLASVQALE
+488 LDLVSLLALE
-498 SMLNQYPGT
+498 NMLNEFTGT
-507 LVVTSHDEQFLDAI
+507 LVVTSHDKRFLDAI
-521 GITHRLSASPQG
+521 GITHRLIASANG
-533 WLIDP
+533 WLSTAF
-538 V
+538 

>member
-1 MTHATCVTLEGVSYQ
+1 MTHATCLTLEGVSYQ
-16 LPDGSS
+16 LPDGSP
-22 LFSDLNLHL
+22 LFSDLNLNL

-54 GDISP
+54 GDIAP

-89 GVRPIINALERIE
+89 GVQSIINALERIE
-102 QGSTSQADFDA
+102 QGSTAPGDFDA
-113 VGERWNIHQQLLD
+113 VGEQWNIRQQLLD
-126 QLAQNN
+126 QLAHNN
-132 LKHLTPST
+132 LEHLTPST

-152 VALMGAFMT
+152 VALMGAFMSH
-161 QANLLILDEPSNH
+161 AELLILDEPTNH

-184 AQLSHWPKGLL
+184 AQLSHWPKALL

-203 LEPMTRILELSALG
+203 LETMTRILELSALG

-262 QLERRQS
+262 QLERMQA
-269 RGSKSASTGNQAK
+269 RGSKSASTRNQAK
-282 ILLGRQKERSQISN
+282 ILLGRQKERSQNSS

-301 HQQAARDA
+301 HQQAAREA
-309 LSVRVRQAASHVEGQ
+309 LSEHVRQAASQVERQ
-324 QAVFVYAPTASQHS
+324 QAVFVYAPTTSQHS
-338 AAHIAELVKARLPYG
+338 AAHIAELVDARLPYG
-353 VEALRTLSLTLSRG
+353 FEPLRTLSLTLSRG

-380 STVLKVLAGQVPILT
+380 STVLKVLAGQVPILA
-395 GLADIR
+395 GQADVR
-401 VKTAYLDQHLA
+401 VTTAYLDQHLA
-412 LLNLESSVLEQLQA
+412 LLNLECTVLEQLQA
-426 LNRQFTESELRTR
+426 LNRQLTESELRTR

-488 LDLASVQALE
+488 LDLTSLLALE
-498 SMLNQYPGT
+498 NRLNQYTGT
-507 LVVTSHDEQFLDAI
+507 FVVTSHDQRFLDAI
-521 GITHRLSASPQG
+521 GITHRLIASANG
-533 WLIDP
+533 WLSTA

>member
-16 LPDGSS
+16 LPDGSP
-22 LFSDLNLHL
+22 LFSDLSLHL

-54 GDISP
+54 GDIAP
-59 TAGRCLRTGKVYYL
+59 TAGRCLRTAKVYYL

-89 GVRPIINALERIE
+89 GVQPIINALERIE
-102 QGSTSQADFDA
+102 QGSTAPGDFDA
-113 VGERWNIHQQLLD
+113 VGEQWNIRQQLLD
-126 QLAQNN
+126 QLAHNN
-132 LKHLTPST
+132 LEHLTPST

-152 VALMGAFMT
+152 VALMGAFMSD
-161 QANLLILDEPSNH
+161 AELLILDEPTNH

-184 AQLSHWPKGLL
+184 AQLSHWPKALL

-203 LEPMTRILELSALG
+203 LETMTRILELSALE

-262 QLERRQS
+262 QLERRQA
-269 RGSKSASTGNQAK
+269 RGNKSASSRNQAK
-282 ILLGRQKERSQISN
+282 ILLGRQKERSQNSS
-296 GKWQQ
+296 GKFQQ
-301 HQQAARDA
+301 HQQAAREA
-309 LSVRVRQAASHVEGQ
+309 LLVRVRQAASLVERQ
-324 QAVFVYAPTASQHS
+324 QAVFVYAPTTSQHS
-338 AAHIAELVKARLPYG
+338 AAHIAELVEARLPYG
-353 VEALRTLSLTLSRG
+353 FEPLRTLNLTLSRG

-380 STVLKVLAGQVPILT
+380 STVLKVLSGQVSILAGQ
-395 GLADIR
+395 ADVH

-412 LLNLESSVLEQLQA
+412 LLNLECSVLEQLQA
-426 LNRQFTESELRTR
+426 LNRQLTESELRTR
-439 LAQLG
+439 LAQIG

-488 LDLASVQALE
+488 LDLVSLLALE
-498 SMLNQYPGT
+498 NRLNQYTGT
-507 LVVTSHDEQFLDAI
+507 LVVTSHDQRFLDAI
-521 GITHRLSASPQG
+521 GITHRLIASANG
-533 WLIDP
+533 WLIAA

>member
-16 LPDGSS
+16 LPDGSP

-49 ARLIA
+49 AHLIA
-54 GDISP
+54 GDIAP
-59 TAGRCLRTGKVYYL
+59 TAGRCLRTVKVYYL

-89 GVRPIINALERIE
+89 GVQSIINALERIE
-102 QGSTSQADFDA
+102 QGSTAPGDFDA
-113 VGERWNIHQQLLD
+113 VGEQWNIRQQLLD
-126 QLAQNN
+126 QLAHNN
-132 LKHLTPST
+132 LEHLTPLT

-152 VALMGAFMT
+152 VALMGAFMSE
-161 QANLLILDEPSNH
+161 AELLILDEPTNH

-184 AQLSHWPKGLL
+184 AQLSHWPKALL

-203 LEPMTRILELSALG
+203 LETMTRILELSALG

-262 QLERRQS
+262 QLERRQA
-269 RGSKSASTGNQAK
+269 RGNKSASSRNQAK
-282 ILLGRQKERSQISN
+282 ILLGRQKERSQNSS
-296 GKWQQ
+296 GKLQQ
-301 HQQAARDA
+301 HQQAAREA
-309 LSVRVRQAASHVEGQ
+309 LSVRVRQAASLVERQ
-324 QAVFVYAPTASQHS
+324 QAVFVYAPTTSQHS
-338 AAHIAELVKARLPYG
+338 AAHIAELVDARLPYG
-353 VEALRTLSLTLSRG
+353 FEPLRTLSLTLSRG

-380 STVLKVLAGQVPILT
+380 STVLKVLAGQVPIPA
-395 GLADIR
+395 GQAGVH

-412 LLNLESSVLEQLQA
+412 MLNLECSVLEQLQA
-426 LNRQFTESELRTR
+426 LNRQLTESELRTR

-477 QLLLLDEPANH
+477 QLLLLNEPANH
-488 LDLASVQALE
+488 LDLVSLLALE
-498 SMLNQYPGT
+498 NRLNQYTGT
-507 LVVTSHDEQFLDAI
+507 LVVTSHDQRFLDAI
-521 GITHRLSASPQG
+521 GITHRLIASANG
-533 WLIDP
+533 WLSTAF
-538 V
+538 

>member
-16 LPDGSS
+16 LPDGSP

-54 GDISP
+54 GDIAP
-59 TAGRCLRTGKVYYL
+59 TTGRCLRTAKVYYL

-89 GVRPIINALERIE
+89 GVQPIINALERIE
-102 QGSTSQADFDA
+102 QGSTAPADFDA
-113 VGERWNIHQQLLD
+113 VGEQWNIRQQLLD
-126 QLAQNN
+126 
-132 LKHLTPST
+132 
-140 PTSRLSGGEAMR
+140 
-152 VALMGAFMT
+152 
-161 QANLLILDEPSNH
+161 
-174 LDREQRLALQ
+174 
-184 AQLSHWPKGLL
+184 
-195 VISHDREL
+195 
-203 LEPMTRILELSALG
+203 
-217 LASYGG
+217 
-223 GYSFYAQAKAQQQ
+223 
-236 SAAEQQL
+236 QL

-262 QLERRQS
+262 QLERRQA
-269 RGSKSASTGNQAK
+269 RGSKSASTRNQAK
-282 ILLGRQKERSQISN
+282 ILLGRQKERSQNSS

-301 HQQAARDA
+301 HQQATREA
-309 LSVRVRQAASHVEGQ
+309 LSEHVRQAASQVERQ
-324 QAVFVYAPTASQHS
+324 QAVFVYAPTTSQHS
-338 AAHIAELVKARLPYG
+338 AAHIAELVEARLPYG
-353 VEALRTLSLTLSRG
+353 FEPLRTLSLTLSRG

-380 STVLKVLAGQVPILT
+380 STVLKVLAGQVPILA
-395 GLADIR
+395 GQAGVH

-412 LLNLESSVLEQLQA
+412 MLNLECSVLEQLQA
-426 LNRQFTESELRTR
+426 LNRQLTESELRTR

-444 LGAEQVNRPCAQLS
+444 LGAEQVNRPCGQLS

-488 LDLASVQALE
+488 LDLTSLLALE
-498 SMLNQYPGT
+498 NMLNQYTGT
-507 LVVTSHDEQFLDAI
+507 LVMTSHDQRFLDAI
-521 GITHRLSASPQG
+521 GITHRLIAIANG
-533 WLIDP
+533 WLIAA

>member
-49 ARLIA
+49 ARLIT

-59 TAGRCLRTGKVYYL
+59 TAGRCLRTEKVYYL
-73 AQHIT
+73 TQHIT

-89 GVRPIINALERIE
+89 GVRPLINALERIE
-102 QGSTSQADFDA
+102 QGSTAQADFDA
-113 VGERWNIHQQLLD
+113 VGEQWNIRQLLLD
-126 QLAQNN
+126 QLAHNN
-132 LKHLTPST
+132 LEHLMPST

-161 QANLLILDEPSNH
+161 QADLLILDEPTNH
-174 LDREQRLALQ
+174 LDREQRLVLQ
-184 AQLSHWPKGLL
+184 AQLSHWPKALL

-223 GYSFYAQAKAQQQ
+223 GYSFYAQAKAQQKTV
-236 SAAEQQL
+236 AEQQL

-262 QLERRQS
+262 QLERRRS

-282 ILLGRQKERSQISN
+282 ILLGRQKERSQNSN

-301 HQQAARDA
+301 HQQAAREA
-309 LSVRVRQAASHVEGQ
+309 LSVRVRQAASQVEGQ
-324 QAVFVYAPTASQHS
+324 QPVFVYAHTASQHS
-338 AAHIAELVKARLPYG
+338 AAHIAELVEARLPCG
-353 VEALRTLSLTLSRG
+353 VEPLRTLSLTLSRG

-380 STVLKVLAGQVPILT
+380 STVLKVLAGQVPILA

-401 VKTAYLDQHLA
+401 VKTTYLDQHLA

-444 LGAEQVNRPCAQLS
+444 LGAEHVNRPCAQLS

-477 QLLLLDEPANH
+477 QLLLLDEPVNH

-507 LVVTSHDEQFLDAI
+507 LVVTSHDENFLDAI

-533 WLIDP
+533 WSIEP
-538 V
+538 I

>member
-1 MTHATCVTLEGVSYQ
+1 MTHATCLTLEGVSYQ
-16 LPDGSS
+16 LPDGSP
-22 LFSDLNLHL
+22 LFSDLNLNL

-54 GDISP
+54 GDIAP

-89 GVRPIINALERIE
+89 GVQPIINALERIE
-102 QGSTSQADFDA
+102 QGSTAPGDFDA
-113 VGERWNIHQQLLD
+113 VGEQWNIRQQLLD
-126 QLAQNN
+126 QLAHNN
-132 LKHLTPST
+132 LEHLTPST

-152 VALMGAFMT
+152 VALMGAFMSH
-161 QANLLILDEPSNH
+161 AELLILDEPTNH

-184 AQLSHWPKGLL
+184 AQLSHWPKALL

-203 LEPMTRILELSALG
+203 LETMTRILELSALG

-262 QLERRQS
+262 QLERRQA
-269 RGSKSASTGNQAK
+269 RGSKSASNRNQAK
-282 ILLGRQKERSQISN
+282 ILLGRQKERSQNSS

-301 HQQAARDA
+301 HQQAAREA
-309 LSVRVRQAASHVEGQ
+309 LSEHIRQAASQVERQ
-324 QAVFVYAPTASQHS
+324 QAVFVYAPTTSQHS
-338 AAHIAELVKARLPYG
+338 AAHIAELVDARLPYG
-353 VEALRTLSLTLSRG
+353 FEPLRTLSLTLSRG

-380 STVLKVLAGQVPILT
+380 STVLKVLAGQVPILA
-395 GLADIR
+395 GQADVR
-401 VKTAYLDQHLA
+401 VTTAYLDQHLA
-412 LLNLESSVLEQLQA
+412 LLNLECTVLEQLQA
-426 LNRQFTESELRTR
+426 LNRQLTESELRTR

-444 LGAEQVNRPCAQLS
+444 LGAEQVNRPCGQLS

-488 LDLASVQALE
+488 LDLTSLLALE
-498 SMLNQYPGT
+498 NRLNQYTGT
-507 LVVTSHDEQFLDAI
+507 FVVTSHDQMFLDAI
-521 GITHRLSASPQG
+521 GITHRLIASANG
-533 WLIDP
+533 WLSTA

>member
-1 MTHATCVTLEGVSYQ
+1 MTHATCVTLEGVSYH
-16 LPDGSS
+16 LPDGSP

-54 GDISP
+54 GDIAP

-78 HAPGQTVADLA
+78 HGPGQTVADLA
-89 GVRPIINALERIE
+89 GVQPIINALERIE
-102 QGSTSQADFDA
+102 QGSTAPADFDA
-113 VGERWNIHQQLLD
+113 VGEHWNIRQQLLD
-126 QLAQNN
+126 QLAHNN
-132 LKHLTPST
+132 LEHLTPST

-152 VALMGAFMT
+152 VALMGTFMSR
-161 QANLLILDEPSNH
+161 AELLILDEPTNH

-184 AQLSHWPKGLL
+184 AQLSHWPKALL

-203 LEPMTRILELSALG
+203 LETMTRILELSALG

-262 QLERRQS
+262 QLERRQA
-269 RGSKSASTGNQAK
+269 RGNKSASSRNQAK
-282 ILLGRQKERSQISN
+282 ILLGRQKERSQNSS
-296 GKWQQ
+296 GKFQQ
-301 HQQAARDA
+301 HQQTAREA
-309 LSVRVRQAASHVEGQ
+309 LSVRVRQAASQVEKQ
-324 QAVFVYAPTASQHS
+324 QAVFVYAPSTSQHS
-338 AAHIAELVKARLPYG
+338 AAHIAELVDARLPYG
-353 VEALRTLSLTLSRG
+353 FEPLRTLSLTLSRG
-367 QRVALL
+367 QRVAVL

-380 STVLKVLAGQVPILT
+380 STVLKVLAGQVQT
-395 GLADIR
+395 LAGQADVH

-412 LLNLESSVLEQLQA
+412 LLNLECSVLEQLQA
-426 LNRQFTESELRTR
+426 LNRQLTESELRTR

-488 LDLASVQALE
+488 LDLVSLLALE
-498 SMLNQYPGT
+498 NRLNQYTGT
-507 LVVTSHDEQFLDAI
+507 LVVTSHDQRFLDAI
-521 GITHRLSASPQG
+521 GITHRLIASANG
-533 WLIDP
+533 WLSTAF
-538 V
+538 

>member
-16 LPDGSS
+16 LPDGSP

-49 ARLIA
+49 AHLIA
-54 GDISP
+54 GDIAP

-89 GVRPIINALERIE
+89 GVQPIINALERIE
-102 QGSTSQADFDA
+102 QGSTAPGDFDA
-113 VGERWNIHQQLLD
+113 VGEQWNIRQQLLD
-126 QLAQNN
+126 QLAHNN
-132 LKHLTPST
+132 LGHLTPST

-152 VALMGAFMT
+152 VALMGAFMSE
-161 QANLLILDEPSNH
+161 AELLILDEPTNH

-184 AQLSHWPKGLL
+184 AQLSHWPKALL

-203 LEPMTRILELSALG
+203 LETMTRILELSALG

-223 GYSFYAQAKAQQQ
+223 GYSFYAQAKAQKQ

-262 QLERRQS
+262 QLERRQA
-269 RGSKSASTGNQAK
+269 RGSKSASSRNQAK
-282 ILLGRQKERSQISN
+282 ILLGRQKERSQNSS
-296 GKWQQ
+296 GKFQQ
-301 HQQAARDA
+301 HQQAAREA
-309 LSVRVRQAASHVEGQ
+309 LSVRVRQAASQVERQ
-324 QAVFVYAPTASQHS
+324 QAVFVYAPTTSQHS
-338 AAHIAELVKARLPYG
+338 AAHIAELVDARLPYG
-353 VEALRTLSLTLSRG
+353 FEPLRTLSLTLSRG

-380 STVLKVLAGQVPILT
+380 STVLKVLAGQVPIPA
-395 GLADIR
+395 GQAGVH

-412 LLNLESSVLEQLQA
+412 MLNLECSVLEQLQA
-426 LNRQFTESELRTR
+426 LNRQLTESELRTR

-477 QLLLLDEPANH
+477 QLLLLDEPDNH
-488 LDLASVQALE
+488 LDLVSLLALE
-498 SMLNQYPGT
+498 NMLNEFTGT
-507 LVVTSHDEQFLDAI
+507 LVVTSHDKRFLDAI
-521 GITHRLSASPQG
+521 GITHRLIASANG
-533 WLIDP
+533 WLSTAF
-538 V
+538 

>member
-16 LPDGSS
+16 LPDGSP

-49 ARLIA
+49 AHLIA
-54 GDISP
+54 GDIAP

-89 GVRPIINALERIE
+89 GVQPIINALERIE
-102 QGSTSQADFDA
+102 QGSTAPGDFDA
-113 VGERWNIHQQLLD
+113 VGEQWNIRQQLFD
-126 QLAQNN
+126 QLAHNN
-132 LKHLTPST
+132 LGHLTPST

-152 VALMGAFMT
+152 VALMGAFMSE
-161 QANLLILDEPSNH
+161 AELLILDEPTNH

-184 AQLSHWPKGLL
+184 AQLSHWPKALL

-203 LEPMTRILELSALG
+203 LETMTRILELSALG
-217 LASYGG
+217 LVSYGG
-223 GYSFYAQAKAQQQ
+223 GYSFYAQAKDQQQ

-262 QLERRQS
+262 QLERRQA
-269 RGSKSASTGNQAK
+269 RGNKSASSRNQAK
-282 ILLGRQKERSQISN
+282 ILLGRQKERSQNSS
-296 GKWQQ
+296 GKFQQ
-301 HQQAARDA
+301 HQQAAREA
-309 LSVRVRQAASHVEGQ
+309 LSVRVRQAASLVERQ
-324 QAVFVYAPTASQHS
+324 QAVFVYAPTTSQHS
-338 AAHIAELVKARLPYG
+338 AAHIAELVEARLPYG
-353 VEALRTLSLTLSRG
+353 FEPLRILSLTLSRG

-380 STVLKVLAGQVPILT
+380 STVLKVLAGQVPILA
-395 GLADIR
+395 GQADVH

-412 LLNLESSVLEQLQA
+412 LLNLECSVLEQLQA
-426 LNRQFTESELRTR
+426 LNRQLSESELRTR

-488 LDLASVQALE
+488 LDLVSLLALE
-498 SMLNQYPGT
+498 NRLNQYTGT
-507 LVVTSHDEQFLDAI
+507 LVVTSHDQRFLDAI
-521 GITHRLSASPQG
+521 GITHRLIASANG
-533 WLIDP
+533 WLIAA

>member
-16 LPDGSS
+16 LPDGSP

-49 ARLIA
+49 AHLIA
-54 GDISP
+54 GDIAP

-89 GVRPIINALERIE
+89 GVQPIINALERIE
-102 QGSTSQADFDA
+102 QGSTAPSDFDA
-113 VGERWNIHQQLLD
+113 VGEQWNIRQQLLD
-126 QLAQNN
+126 QLAHNN
-132 LKHLTPST
+132 LGHLTPST

-152 VALMGAFMT
+152 VALMGAFMSE
-161 QANLLILDEPSNH
+161 AELLILDEPTNH

-184 AQLSHWPKGLL
+184 AQLSHWPKALL

-203 LEPMTRILELSALG
+203 LETMTRILELSALG

-262 QLERRQS
+262 QLERRQA
-269 RGSKSASTGNQAK
+269 RGNKSASSRNQAK
-282 ILLGRQKERSQISN
+282 ILLGRQKERSQNSS
-296 GKWQQ
+296 GKFQQ
-301 HQQAARDA
+301 HQQAAREA
-309 LSVRVRQAASHVEGQ
+309 LSVRVRQAASLVERQ
-324 QAVFVYAPTASQHS
+324 QAVFVYAPTTSQHS
-338 AAHIAELVKARLPYG
+338 AAHIAELVEARLPYG
-353 VEALRTLSLTLSRG
+353 FEPLRTLSLMLSRG

-380 STVLKVLAGQVPILT
+380 STVLKVLAGQVQT
-395 GLADIR
+395 LAGQADVR
-401 VKTAYLDQHLA
+401 VTTAYLDQHLA
-412 LLNLESSVLEQLQA
+412 LLNLECTVLEQLQA
-426 LNRQFTESELRTR
+426 LNRELTESELHTR

-488 LDLASVQALE
+488 LDLVSLLALE
-498 SMLNQYPGT
+498 NRLNQYTGT
-507 LVVTSHDEQFLDAI
+507 LVVTSHDQKFLDAI
-521 GITHRLSASPQG
+521 GITHRLIASANG
-533 WLIDP
+533 WLIAA

>member
-1 MTHATCVTLEGVSYQ
+1 MTHATCVTLEGVSFQ
-16 LPDGSS
+16 LPDGSP

-49 ARLIA
+49 AHLIA
-54 GDISP
+54 GDIAP
-59 TAGRCLRTGKVYYL
+59 TTGRCLRTAKVYYL

-89 GVRPIINALERIE
+89 GVQLIINALERIE
-102 QGSTSQADFDA
+102 QGSTAPADFDA
-113 VGERWNIHQQLLD
+113 VGEQWNIRQQLLD
-126 QLAQNN
+126 QLARNN
-132 LKHLTPST
+132 LGHLTPLT
-140 PTSRLSGGEAMR
+140 PTSQLSGGEAMR
-152 VALMGAFMT
+152 VALMGAFMSD
-161 QANLLILDEPSNH
+161 AELLILDEPTNH

-184 AQLSHWPKGLL
+184 AQLSHWPKALL

-203 LEPMTRILELSALG
+203 LETMTRILELSALG

-223 GYSFYAQAKAQQQ
+223 GYSFYAQAKAQKQ

-262 QLERRQS
+262 QLERRQA
-269 RGSKSASTGNQAK
+269 RGSKSASSRNQAK
-282 ILLGRQKERSQISN
+282 ILLGRQKERSQNSS

-301 HQQAARDA
+301 HQQAAREA
-309 LSVRVRQAASHVEGQ
+309 LSVRVRQAASQVERQ
-324 QAVFVYAPTASQHS
+324 QAVFVYAPTTSQHS
-338 AAHIAELVKARLPYG
+338 AAHIAELVDARLPYG
-353 VEALRTLSLTLSRG
+353 FEPLRTLSLTLSRG

-380 STVLKVLAGQVPILT
+380 STVLKVLAGQVPILA
-395 GLADIR
+395 GQADVH

-412 LLNLESSVLEQLQA
+412 MLNLECSVLEQLQA
-426 LNRQFTESELRTR
+426 LNRQLTESELRTR

-477 QLLLLDEPANH
+477 QLLLLDEPDNH
-488 LDLASVQALE
+488 LDLVSLLALE
-498 SMLNQYPGT
+498 NMLNEFTGT
-507 LVVTSHDEQFLDAI
+507 LVVTSHDKRFLDAI
-521 GITHRLSASPQG
+521 GITHRLIASANG
-533 WLIDP
+533 WLSTAF
-538 V
+538 

>member
-16 LPDGSS
+16 LPDGSP

-54 GDISP
+54 GDIVP

-89 GVRPIINALERIE
+89 GVQSIINALERIE
-102 QGSTSQADFDA
+102 QGSTAPGDFDA
-113 VGERWNIHQQLLD
+113 VGEQWNIRQQLLD
-126 QLAQNN
+126 QLAHNN
-132 LKHLTPST
+132 LEHHTPST
-140 PTSRLSGGEAMR
+140 PTSQLSGGEAMR
-152 VALMGAFMT
+152 VALMGAFMSD
-161 QANLLILDEPSNH
+161 AKLLILDEPTNH

-184 AQLSHWPKGLL
+184 AQLSHWPNALL

-203 LEPMTRILELSALG
+203 LETMTRILELSALG
-217 LASYGG
+217 LASYGS

-262 QLERRQS
+262 QLERRQA
-269 RGSKSASTGNQAK
+269 RGNKSAINRNQAK
-282 ILLGRQKERSQISN
+282 ILLGRQKERSQNSS
-296 GKWQQ
+296 GKFQQ
-301 HQQAARDA
+301 HQQAAREA
-309 LSVRVRQAASHVEGQ
+309 LSVRVRQAASLVERQ
-324 QAVFVYAPTASQHS
+324 QAVFVYAPTTSQHS
-338 AAHIAELVKARLPYG
+338 AAHIAELVEARLPYG
-353 VEALRTLSLTLSRG
+353 FEPLRTLSLTLSRG

-380 STVLKVLAGQVPILT
+380 STVLKVLAGQVPIPA
-395 GLADIR
+395 GQAGVH

-412 LLNLESSVLEQLQA
+412 MLNLECSVLEQLQA
-426 LNRQFTESELRTR
+426 LNRQLTESELRIR

-477 QLLLLDEPANH
+477 QLLLLDEPDNH
-488 LDLASVQALE
+488 LDLVSLLALE
-498 SMLNQYPGT
+498 NRLNQYTGT
-507 LVVTSHDEQFLDAI
+507 LVVTSHDQRFLDAI
-521 GITHRLSASPQG
+521 GITHRLIASASG
-533 WLIDP
+533 WLIAA

>member
-16 LPDGSS
+16 LPDGSP

-49 ARLIA
+49 AHLIA
-54 GDISP
+54 GDIAP

-89 GVRPIINALERIE
+89 GVQPIINALERIE
-102 QGSTSQADFDA
+102 QGSTAPGDFDA
-113 VGERWNIHQQLLD
+113 VGEQWNIRQQLLD
-126 QLAQNN
+126 QLAHNN
-132 LKHLTPST
+132 LEHLTPST

-152 VALMGAFMT
+152 VALMGAFMSE
-161 QANLLILDEPSNH
+161 AELLILDEPTNH

-184 AQLSHWPKGLL
+184 AQLSHWPKALL

-203 LEPMTRILELSALG
+203 LETMTRILELSALG

-262 QLERRQS
+262 QLERRQA
-269 RGSKSASTGNQAK
+269 RGNKSASSRNQAK
-282 ILLGRQKERSQISN
+282 ILLGRQKERSQNSS
-296 GKWQQ
+296 GKLQQ
-301 HQQAARDA
+301 HQQAAREA
-309 LSVRVRQAASHVEGQ
+309 LSVRVRQAASQVERQ
-324 QAVFVYAPTASQHS
+324 QAVFVYAPTTSQHS
-338 AAHIAELVKARLPYG
+338 AAHIAELVEARLPYG
-353 VEALRTLSLTLSRG
+353 FEPLRTLSLTLSRG

-380 STVLKVLAGQVPILT
+380 STVLKVLSGQVSILAGQ
-395 GLADIR
+395 ADVH

-412 LLNLESSVLEQLQA
+412 LLNLECSVLEQLQA
-426 LNRQFTESELRTR
+426 LNRQLSESELRTR

-477 QLLLLDEPANH
+477 QLLLLDEPDNH
-488 LDLASVQALE
+488 LDLVSLLALE
-498 SMLNQYPGT
+498 NMLNEFTGT
-507 LVVTSHDEQFLDAI
+507 LVVTSHDQRFLDAI
-521 GITHRLSASPQG
+521 GITHRLIASANG
-533 WLIDP
+533 WLSTAF
-538 V
+538 

>member
-16 LPDGSS
+16 LPDGSP

-49 ARLIA
+49 AHLIA
-54 GDISP
+54 GDIAP
-59 TAGRCLRTGKVYYL
+59 TAGRCLRIGKVYYL
-73 AQHIT
+73 AQYIT

-89 GVRPIINALERIE
+89 GVQPIINALERIE
-102 QGSTSQADFDA
+102 QGSTAPADFDA
-113 VGERWNIHQQLLD
+113 VGEQWNIRQQLLD
-126 QLAQNN
+126 QLAHNN
-132 LKHLTPST
+132 LGHLTPST

-152 VALMGAFMT
+152 VALMGAFMSE
-161 QANLLILDEPSNH
+161 AELLILDEPTNH

-184 AQLSHWPKGLL
+184 AQLGHWPKALL

-203 LEPMTRILELSALG
+203 LETMTRILELSALG

-262 QLERRQS
+262 QLERRQA
-269 RGSKSASTGNQAK
+269 RGNKSASTRNQAK
-282 ILLGRQKERSQISN
+282 ILLGRQKERSQNSS
-296 GKWQQ
+296 GKCQQ
-301 HQQAARDA
+301 HHQTAREA
-309 LSVRVRQAASHVEGQ
+309 LSVRVRQAASLVERQ
-324 QAVFVYAPTASQHS
+324 QAVFVYAPTTSQHS
-338 AAHIAELVKARLPYG
+338 AAHIAELVDARLPYG
-353 VEALRTLSLTLSRG
+353 FEPLRTLSLTLSRG

-380 STVLKVLAGQVPILT
+380 STVLKVLAGQVQT
-395 GLADIR
+395 LAGQADVH

-412 LLNLESSVLEQLQA
+412 LLNLECSVLEQLQA
-426 LNRQFTESELRTR
+426 LNRQLTESELRTR

-488 LDLASVQALE
+488 LDLVSLLALE
-498 SMLNQYPGT
+498 NRLNQYTGT
-507 LVVTSHDEQFLDAI
+507 LVVTSHDQRFLDAI
-521 GITHRLSASPQG
+521 GITHRLIASANG
-533 WLIDP
+533 WLSTAI
-538 V
+538 

>member
-16 LPDGSS
+16 LPDGSP

-49 ARLIA
+49 AHLIA
-54 GDISP
+54 GDIAP

-89 GVRPIINALERIE
+89 GVQPIINALERIE
-102 QGSTSQADFDA
+102 QGSTAPSDFDA
-113 VGERWNIHQQLLD
+113 VGEQWNIRQQLLD
-126 QLAQNN
+126 QLAHNN
-132 LKHLTPST
+132 LGHLTPST

-152 VALMGAFMT
+152 VALMGAFMSE
-161 QANLLILDEPSNH
+161 AELLILDELTNH

-184 AQLSHWPKGLL
+184 AQLSHWPKALL

-203 LEPMTRILELSALG
+203 LETMTRILELSALG

-262 QLERRQS
+262 QLERRQA
-269 RGSKSASTGNQAK
+269 RGNKSASSRNQAK
-282 ILLGRQKERSQISN
+282 ILLGRQKERSQNSS
-296 GKWQQ
+296 GKFQQ
-301 HQQAARDA
+301 HQQAAREA
-309 LSVRVRQAASHVEGQ
+309 LSVRVRQAASLVERQ
-324 QAVFVYAPTASQHS
+324 QAVFVYAPTTSQHS
-338 AAHIAELVKARLPYG
+338 AAHIAELVEARLPYG
-353 VEALRTLSLTLSRG
+353 FEPLRTLSLMLSRG

-380 STVLKVLAGQVPILT
+380 STVLKVLAGQVQT
-395 GLADIR
+395 LAGQADVR
-401 VKTAYLDQHLA
+401 VTTAYLDQHLA
-412 LLNLESSVLEQLQA
+412 LLNLECTVLEQLQA
-426 LNRQFTESELRTR
+426 LNRELTESELRTR

-488 LDLASVQALE
+488 LDLVSLLALE
-498 SMLNQYPGT
+498 NRLNQYTGT
-507 LVVTSHDEQFLDAI
+507 LVVTSHDQKFLDAI
-521 GITHRLSASPQG
+521 GITHRLIASANG
-533 WLIDP
+533 WLIAA

>member
-16 LPDGSS
+16 LPDGSP
-22 LFSDLNLHL
+22 LFSDLNLNL

-54 GDISP
+54 GDIAP

-89 GVRPIINALERIE
+89 GVQSIINALERIE
-102 QGSTSQADFDA
+102 QGSTAPADFDA
-113 VGERWNIHQQLLD
+113 VGEQWNIRQQLLD
-126 QLAQNN
+126 QLAHNN
-132 LKHLTPST
+132 LEHLTPST
-140 PTSRLSGGEAMR
+140 PTSQLSGGEAMR
-152 VALMGAFMT
+152 VALMGAFMSH
-161 QANLLILDEPSNH
+161 AELLILDEPTNH

-184 AQLSHWPKGLL
+184 AQLSTWPKALL

-203 LEPMTRILELSALG
+203 LETMTRILELSALG

-269 RGSKSASTGNQAK
+269 RGNKSASTRNQAK
-282 ILLGRQKERSQISN
+282 ILLGRQKERSQNSS

-301 HQQAARDA
+301 HQQNAREA
-309 LSVRVRQAASHVEGQ
+309 LSVRVRQAASQVERQ
-324 QAVFVYAPTASQHS
+324 QAVFVYAPTTSQHS
-338 AAHIAELVKARLPYG
+338 AAHIAELVEARLPYG
-353 VEALRTLSLTLSRG
+353 FVPLRTLSLTLSRG

-380 STVLKVLAGQVPILT
+380 STVLKVLAGQVPILA
-395 GLADIR
+395 GQADVH

-412 LLNLESSVLEQLQA
+412 MLNLECSVLEQLQA
-426 LNRQFTESELRTR
+426 LNRQLSESELRTR

-488 LDLASVQALE
+488 LDLTSLLALE
-498 SMLNQYPGT
+498 NRLNQYTGT
-507 LVVTSHDEQFLDAI
+507 LVVTSHDQRFLDAI
-521 GITHRLSASPQG
+521 GITHRLIASANG
-533 WLIDP
+533 WLSTAG
-538 V
+538 